1 MNLYGFSHDNNIEA
15 GILMEKSTMAAFT
28 GSKNLE
34 DDTWKYFTTVLDQA
48 ELLFEKTLF
57 MKKGT
62 S

>member
-1 MNLYGFSHDNNIEA
+1 LH
-15 GILMEKSTMAAFT
+15 TAAFT